1 MAIRKE
7 DLTFSDEAVLYRF
20 PVERV
25 RPPRARIIARRHRA
39 QVRRRRLGLGVV
51 ALSIIGLT
59 LAGGGVGGDASAG
72 HHTPRAIVVRPGQTL
87 WDIAERHAPSGI
99 DPRVY
104 VDALEQQND
113 IDGVIQPGTRLEL
126 P

>member
-7 DLTFSDEAVLYRF
+7 DLAFSNEAVVYRF

-25 RPPRARIIARRHRA
+25 RPPRARVIARRHRA
-39 QVRRRRLGLGVV
+39 QVRRRRLALGVV

-59 LAGGGVGGDASAG
+59 VAGGGVGGDASAG
-72 HHTPRAIVVRPGQTL
+72 RHARHSVVVQPGQTL
-87 WDIAERHAPSGI
+87 WDIAERNAPTGV
-99 DPRVY
+99 DPRAY
-104 VDALEQQND
+104 VDALEERNGLE
-113 IDGVIQPGTRLEL
+113 GVVTPGTRLEL